1 MIDVA
6 RSFVESRLHED
17 NTKTSVAAP
26 EEGFALGFDHNGDS
40 PRVLCMETCAHFARD
55 GFETFLLPLVRLTMT
70 SPPIEQCG
78 DENHAN
84 PKGQTNVPGG
94 EGGGE
99 GIARQASGKIAG
111 REGRRPEERV

>member
-1 MIDVA
+1 
-6 RSFVESRLHED
+6 
-17 NTKTSVAAP
+17 
-26 EEGFALGFDHNGDS
+26 
-40 PRVLCMETCAHFARD
+40 METCAHFARD
-55 GFETFLLPLVRLTMT
+55 RFGTLLGPFGVLHERHGGAPLVRLTMT
-70 SPPIEQCG
+70 PPPIEQCG

>member
-1 MIDVA
+1 
-6 RSFVESRLHED
+6 
-17 NTKTSVAAP
+17 
-26 EEGFALGFDHNGDS
+26 
-40 PRVLCMETCAHFARD
+40 METRRVCYGDLRSLRARR
-55 GFETFLLPLVRLTMT
+55 FETFFLPLFRLTMAP
-70 SPPIEQCG
+70 PPIEQCG

-84 PKGQTNVPGG
+84 PKEQTNVPRG

>member
-1 MIDVA
+1 
-6 RSFVESRLHED
+6 
-17 NTKTSVAAP
+17 
-26 EEGFALGFDHNGDS
+26 
-40 PRVLCMETCAHFARD
+40 METRRVCYVVM
-55 GFETFLLPLVRLTMT
+55 L
-70 SPPIEQCG
+70 CG

-84 PKGQTNVPGG
+84 PKGQINVPGG